1 MTLNNIVQR
10 RRTVPRQSELYSLP
24 RLMAGYGAPWQDVE
38 RIFER
43 AFNLTPVQLNGNESQ
58 DFTPA
63 LDLHE
68 TEREFQ
74 VRLELPG
81 MNEKDIEISLAKD
94 MLTISGEKREE
105 VEENARGI
113 YRMERRFGSF
123 SRTVRLPENVVDA
136 DKVEAAYKDG
146 VLTIK
151 LPKVAEVKESVK
163 KISIGES
170 KNTVTEKISGCQ
182 AQLEAAENN

>member
-24 RLMAGYGAPWQDVE
+24 RLLAEYGTPWRDME

-68 TEREFQ
+68 TDKEFQ

-81 MNEKDIEISLAKD
+81 MNEKDIDISLSKD
-94 MLTISGEKREE
+94 MLTISGEKKEE

-113 YRMERRFGSF
+113 YRLERRFGSF
-123 SRTVRLPENVVDA
+123 SRTVRLPDNVVDA
-136 DKVEAAYKDG
+136 ERVEAAYRDG
-146 VLTIK
+146 VLTVK
-151 LPKVAEVKESVK
+151 LPKMAELKETIK
-163 KISIGES
+163 KINIG
-170 KNTVTEKISGCQ
+170 NEKTTSCQ
-182 AQLEAAENN
+182 AQIEAAERN

>member
-24 RLMAGYGAPWQDVE
+24 RLLADYGTPWQDME

-43 AFNLTPVQLNGNESQ
+43 AFNLTPVQLNGKESQ

-68 TEREFQ
+68 TDKEFQ

-81 MNEKDIEISLAKD
+81 MNEKDIDISLSKD
-94 MLTISGEKREE
+94 MLTISGEKKEE

-113 YRMERRFGSF
+113 YRLERRFGSF
-123 SRTVRLPENVVDA
+123 SRTVRLPDNVVDA
-136 DKVEAAYKDG
+136 DRVEADYRDG
-146 VLTIK
+146 VLTVK
-151 LPKVAEVKESVK
+151 LPKMAELKETVK
-163 KISIGES
+163 KISVGSDRI
-170 KNTVTEKISGCQ
+170 TGCQ
-182 AQLEAAENN
+182 AQLEASVKN